1 MTDHADC
8 PVCAQP
14 KSPSRIRLGRSLPAS
29 VQAVLQRVRP
39 IWTPDDRVCVD
50 CIADAKVDH
59 LREMLEA
66 DGELTDDE
74 SDVLESIRTESIL
87 TTDGEEDFEAEDVA
101 DPFVFRLA
109 RTFGSWPFL
118 ALVVTFVV
126 VWIVWNVAAEPF
138 EPYPVIIFAVTSAV
152 LATAAAIQGPII
164 IMSQRQQRDRDRRRA
179 RADYRI
185 NLKAELEIQ
194 YLDEKVDMLLDQHA
208 ELRRRLESTDRSSQ
222 TDADDQA

>member
-1 MTDHADC
+1 MNVNDRRAC
-8 PVCAQP
+8 PACGDEKP
-14 KSPSRIRLGRSLPAS
+14 PSRFRLGETLPRS
-29 VQAVLQRVRP
+29 VQAALQRVRP
-39 IWTPDDRVCVD
+39 GWSPADVVCVD
-50 CIADAKVDH
+50 CIGDAKVDH

-66 DGELTDDE
+66 DGELTEDE

-87 TTDGEEDFEAEDVA
+87 SADGEAAFEAEDEA
-101 DPFVFRLA
+101 DPLVFRLA

-126 VWIVWNVAAEPF
+126 VWIVWNVTAKPF

-164 IMSQRQQRDRDRRRA
+164 IMSQRQQRERDRRRA

-194 YLDEKVDMLLDQHA
+194 YLDEKVDVLLEQQA
-208 ELRRRLESTDRSSQ
+208 EMRRRLGHQDGAARGEG
-222 TDADDQA
+222 